1 MINKDNMYI
10 LTREE
15 LKTKGA
21 FQFKDGDMV
30 ICNKYYIHIKYGNYN
45 RPSLLTTVST
55 REDLRDLKLSKQP
68 YYIRD
73 FISRSEEE
81 LK

>member
-10 LTREE
+10 LTRDE
-15 LKTKGA
+15 LKNKGA

-73 FISRSEEE
+73 FIDRSEEE
-81 LK
+81 LA